1 MKAWLWLLV
10 LPFGS
15 LAYGAIWI
23 YRRWI
28 AHEERREQPVL
39 VSADWLKDHQ
49 RKDQRIE
56 FHSAPFA
63 WPIKKV
69 LNESSIWN
77 REKLRKRA

>member
-1 MKAWLWLLV
+1 MAVAVFVPGGGVLALASWLR
-10 LPFGS
+10 
-15 LAYGAIWI
+15 
-23 YRRWI
+23 RRWL